1 MDDNRNSSDGTA
13 AQAGLA
19 AMDFSQLPEVA
30 EQLQR
35 SISRFTQED
44 ERNQEGLLAVIK
56 QMGAQLRTTDVKL
69 GENRAQIEKLGSWIR
84 NNRS

>member
-1 MDDNRNSSDGTA
+1 
-13 AQAGLA
+13 
-19 AMDFSQLPEVA
+19 MDFSQLPEVA